1 MKNIIFIF
9 FYFKEYKLE
18 EFLNSDTVA
27 GRNIAGSHI
36 IFGAGVTVGFV
47 NLFCGV
53 CVGIIGSGAA
63 LTDAANGSLFVKI
76 LIIEIFASAI
86 GLFGLIV
93 GVFLVSNKLKIKKH
107 SLGVFDLNTFH
118 KCIKFLYVYI

>member
-1 MKNIIFIF
+1 MRSCSYLRANHGYSAIQQLQGKFSNCSKSSKLRINF
-9 FYFKEYKLE
+9 FKEYKID
-18 EFLNSDTVA
+18 EFLNSETVA
-27 GRNIAGSHI
+27 ARNHIGAHI

-93 GVFLVSNKLKIKKH
+93 GVFLVSGN
-107 SLGVFDLNTFH
+107 
-118 KCIKFLYVYI
+118 